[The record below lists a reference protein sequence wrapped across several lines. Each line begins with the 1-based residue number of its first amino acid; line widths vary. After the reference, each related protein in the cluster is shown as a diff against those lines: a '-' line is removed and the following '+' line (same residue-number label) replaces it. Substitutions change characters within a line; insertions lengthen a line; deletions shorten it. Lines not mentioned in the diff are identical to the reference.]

1 MTQSGHKGPVLFC
14 YDGSE
19 GSRAALRAA
28 AELVEPSVEVVVLT
42 VWEPLAARL
51 ALGGAFAVGAVSNE
65 GELDEQEESFAKAAA
80 QDGAQ
85 RAIQHGYKASAM
97 TAESAEG
104 PARAILAVADEI
116 SARLIVCGQRGRN
129 PVRAAL
135 LGSVSHT
142 LAAHAR
148 RPVLIAPEKAL

>member
-19 GSRAALRAA
+19 GSRAALTAA
-28 AELVEPSVEVVVLT
+28 AELVDPTAEVVVLT
-42 VWEPLAARL
+42 AWEPLATRL
-51 ALGGAFAVGAVSNE
+51 ALGGAFVGAPSNE
-65 GELDEQEESFAKAAA
+65 GELDEQEESFAKATA

-85 RAIQHGYKASAM
+85 RAVQHGYKASAM
-97 TAESAEG
+97 TAEATEG

-142 LAAHAR
+142 LASHTR